1 MTLIKEHSEKD
12 YFSALDEISETLKN
26 EFQIK
31 DADRLALSLCD
42 MQIYELTDDM
52 KKIIAY
58 IKDNVIDVEEK
69 GLWLSMF
76 LAKENIDDLEKKK
89 YLYEQYR
96 PETRGKKKEN
106 FNCFQIDPKKIDEY
120 KHIFAE
126 NGFSDNEVFEIITQM
141 VDIVV
146 KEPKDI
152 QKTLKLLD
160 IFEMSEEDYK
170 RFVLDNVFYL
180 FRDFARKLDGCFSDL
195 IQQYGKEKA
204 IEILRKNPDIMYSC
218 GN

>member
-1 MTLIKEHSEKD
+1 MIKEHLEKG
-12 YFSALDEISETLKN
+12 YFSALDEISKTLKN

-69 GLWLSMF
+69 GLCLSMF
-76 LAKENIDDLEKKK
+76 LDKENVDDLKKKK

-120 KHIFAE
+120 KQIFAE
-126 NGFSDNEVFEIITQM
+126 KGFSDNEVFTIISQI
-141 VDIVV
+141 VDMVV
-146 KEPKDI
+146 KDPKDI

-160 IFEMSEEDYK
+160 VFEMSEEDYK

-180 FRDFARKLDGCFSDL
+180 FRDFARKLDRCFSDL

-204 IEILRKNPDIMYSC
+204 IEMLRKNPDIMYSC
-218 GN
+218 EN